1 MNKKLP
7 TYLHTQDF
15 LVSGEFFELVYDQ
28 DFQLLKTIPQPE
40 NLTPYYAS
48 ESYISHTDRRKTLLE
63 KIYGGVKNISLKQK
77 IRLLQKY
84 HGSIGSVLDVGA
96 GTGDFLAKAQKKGW
110 EICGIEPDEKAR
122 QLAQSKK
129 VELYSSWEGIP
140 KKKFDVIT
148 LWHVLEHLPD
158 LDHQIKL
165 LASHLH
171 PGGIL
176 VVAVPNFK
184 SYDAQYYK
192 KYWAAYDTPRHIW
205 HFSKASISKLFL
217 PNGFELIG
225 IKPMLFDSFYVS
237 LLSEK
242 YKTGSNRWLAALW
255 VGLYSNIYGLF
266 KNEYSSHIYI
276 LKKSK

>member
-7 TYLHTQDF
+7 TYIHTQDF
-15 LVSGEFFELVYDQ
+15 LVSGEVFELVYDQ

-110 EICGIEPDEKAR
+110 EICGIEPNEKAR

-129 VELYSSWEGIP
+129 VELYSSWEVIP
-140 KKKFDVIT
+140 KKKYDVIT

-165 LASHLH
+165 LASYLH

-184 SYDAQYYK
+184 SYDAKYYK